1 MGSKGGAVIAALVE
15 QPLPTRSW
23 PGRAWG
29 LWDGARWRGRLSIV
43 SSLGL
48 CAECGLPG
56 LREWLCVDE
65 ARMPRSVVPSMR
77 GVMPCVGG
85 VGHAG
90 LAIWASLRISGHWAR
105 LAWWQ
110 RGVQPTC
117 MLGRLAFGV
126 KGITTDVLLGW
137 AWQAWLGGGG
147 Q

>member
-23 PGRAWG
+23 PGRALG

-90 LAIWASLRISGHWAR
+90 LAIRASLRVSGHWAR

-110 RGVQPTC
+110 RVVQPTC